1 MVIERPDAKLDVEAV
16 MGGMLPATSGGLLTM
31 VPVDDRGANEAMDEV
46 ELERVGDDGWP
57 VVVIGGSCDG
67 GDGAMDIGFDG
78 VRWCWGCWLLLL
90 LGKGGAILDVG
101 VGIGVFSA
109 DKEVLCIGFTG
120 SGMCT

>member
-1 MVIERPDAKLDVEAV
+1 
-16 MGGMLPATSGGLLTM
+16 MGGILPATRGGLLIM
-31 VPVDDRGANEAMDEV
+31 VPVDDRGANEAMEDV

-67 GDGAMDIGFDG
+67 GEGAMDIGFDG
-78 VRWCWGCWLLLL
+78 VRWCWEWWLLLL

-101 VGIGVFSA
+101 VGFGVFSA
-109 DKEVLCIGFTG
+109 DKEVLCTGFTG